1 MNTRLPTILIVACT
15 TLTTCLAHAAEN
27 ASTFANTVADMTIV
41 RNESYA
47 PQRDQSHTP
56 LPSTLSQPQRFSYIY
71 GFNAGAN
78 LKELGFEVDE
88 AMYLRGFRDGLAD
101 PTNAALSADTIRATL
116 EELNKYVAQKQKERE
131 EKWLAES
138 KQRGEQNKKEGE
150 AFLKENKRKP
160 GVITTRSGLQYV
172 VLRQGDGPKP
182 RLRDTVKVVYSGRL
196 LDGTE
201 FANTEKLA
209 KPVELPLSRALD
221 GWKEGLM
228 LMPVGSKYRFFI
240 PSELAYG
247 PHGQPGTPIYPY
259 AVLVFDIELLGI
271 IP

>member
-1 MNTRLPTILIVACT
+1 MDLNRIMLLLLLLSSFLHSWQLKAAQEVQTSDMILTETALLPGARSSAL
-15 TLTTCLAHAAEN
+15 
-27 ASTFANTVADMTIV
+27 S
-41 RNESYA
+41 
-47 PQRDQSHTP
+47 P
-56 LPSTLSQPQRFSYIY
+56 LPPSLDQNQRFSYIY

-78 LKELGFEVDE
+78 LHELGIPVDE
-88 AMYLRGFRDGLAD
+88 EMYLRGFRDGLAD
-101 PTNAALSADTIRATL
+101 PTNAALSADVIRTTL

-138 KQRGEQNKKEGE
+138 KYRGEQNKKEGE
-150 AFLKENKRKP
+150 AFLKQNKRNP

-182 RLRDTVKVVYSGRL
+182 TLRDTVKVHYVGRL

-201 FANTEKLA
+201 IANTEKHG
-209 KPVELPLSRALD
+209 KPVEMPLSRALD

-228 LMPVGSKYRFFI
+228 LMPAGSKYRFYV

-247 PHGQPGTPIYPY
+247 AQGLPGTPIYPY
-259 AVLVFDIELLGI
+259 AVLVYDIELLSV

>member
-1 MNTRLPTILIVACT
+1 MNSRAVLGALVVVGT
-15 TLTTCLAHAAEN
+15 TLGATA
-27 ASTFANTVADMTIV
+27 ADMIV
-41 RNESYA
+41 VGSNVASDMVVVERAAAVTGGHE
-47 PQRDQSHTP
+47 QGGQLRED
-56 LPSTLSQPQRFSYIY
+56 LSQSERFSYFF

-78 LKELGFEVDE
+78 LSEMGFVVDE
-88 AMYLRGFRDGLAD
+88 GMFLRGFREGLAD
-101 PTNAALSADTIRATL
+101 PTNSSLSAETIRMTL
-116 EELNKYVAQKQKERE
+116 EELNKHIAQKQKEKE

-138 KQRGEQNKKEGE
+138 KQRGEVNKKEGE
-150 AFLKENKRKP
+150 AFLKENKKKE

-172 VLRQGDGPKP
+172 VLRQGEGPKP
-182 RLRDTVKVVYSGRL
+182 RLRDTVKVIYSGRL

-201 FANTEKLA
+201 FANSEKHG

-221 GWKEGLM
+221 GWKEGM
-228 LMPVGSKYRFFI
+228 TLMPVGSKYRFFI

-247 PHGQPGTPIYPY
+247 SQGQPGSPIYPY